1 MFVEIDDI
9 SESPV
14 FAMLESF
21 IEADRIVVTG
31 TKGNRHIKD
40 TPMLTHVITNSDI
53 KNASYAGVKE
63 MLEIALPN
71 VQMVAS
77 NHGDDRVKIQ
87 GLDNKYLTFL
97 VDGDRVT
104 GEYAGNI
111 DFSMFNLSNV
121 DKIEVVEGAMST
133 LYGSS
138 AIGGVVNILTKK
150 HKDPFWIN
158 LSILNDDPIVQS
170 NSLNLGFNYNKINYN
185 LDLVYKNTKQCLNF

>member
-1 MFVEIDDI
+1 MEIKALKKIKENKKMKILLISCYELGNQPIPTASLHAFLKSYSYNPQVLDLSTQKINHEDI
-9 SESPV
+9 QNSTYSNV
-14 FAMLESF
+14 
-21 IEADRIVVTG
+21 
-31 TKGNRHIKD
+31 KD
-40 TPMLTHVITNSDI
+40 I
-53 KNASYAGVKE
+53 
-63 MLEIALPN
+63 LEIAMPN

-77 NHGDDRVKIQ
+77 NHSDDRVKIQ

-97 VDGDRVT
+97 VDGDRVS

-158 LSILNDDPIVQS
+158 LSIP
-170 NSLNLGFNYNKINYN
+170 
-185 LDLVYKNTKQCLNF
+185 